1 MMSICEKTTFFVK
14 KQFSEKVENCDI
26 LMFKNVK
33 SSVSK
38 MCGFSTLHGPYISI
52 LCTMLEKCSLKA
64 PFSGKQQD
72 KSRIRDHFFSSSAK
86 LLKKSMIIDTTHEIA

>member
-1 MMSICEKTTFFVK
+1 MKKQRFFVK
-14 KQFSEKVENCDI
+14 KHFSEKVENCDI

-52 LCTMLEKCSLKA
+52 LCTMLEKCSLKPGA
-64 PFSGKQQD
+64 TERILASYGIIAD
-72 KSRIRDHFFSSSAK
+72 NEKSLKFRTETFPK
-86 LLKKSMIIDTTHEIA
+86 LYKPG